1 MLNEYNHSKTKKLTQ
16 HFKEKMGPTEVLF
29 LQELTLTIKSNKNS
43 NEIFKVMFF
52 CSDIYIYKKKI
63 LWCLDCLLRKETF
76 IVKKKK
82 LVRLHF
88 NLSVIL
94 NTS

>member
-1 MLNEYNHSKTKKLTQ
+1 MLNEYNHSKRKKLTQ
-16 HFKEKMGPTEVLF
+16 HFKDKMGPTEVLF
-29 LQELTLTIKSNKNS
+29 LQELTLTIKSNKNRK
-43 NEIFKVMFF
+43 EIFKVMFS
-52 CSDIYIYKKKI
+52 CSLKKKN
-63 LWCLDCLLRKETF
+63 LMDCLLRKETF

>member
-52 CSDIYIYKKKI
+52 CSDIYIKKKSYGV
-63 LWCLDCLLRKETF
+63 WTAYFE
-76 IVKKKK
+76 KK
-82 LVRLHF
+82 LLLLKRR
-88 NLSVIL
+88 NW
-94 NTS
+94 

>member
-52 CSDIYIYKKKI
+52 CSDIYI
-63 LWCLDCLLRKETF
+63 
-76 IVKKKK
+76 
-82 LVRLHF
+82 
-88 NLSVIL
+88 
-94 NTS
+94 

>member
-52 CSDIYIYKKKI
+52 CSDIY
-63 LWCLDCLLRKETF
+63 
-76 IVKKKK
+76 KKKK
-82 LVRLHF
+82 SYGVWTAYFEKKLLLLKRR
-88 NLSVIL
+88 NW
-94 NTS
+94 

>member
-52 CSDIYIYKKKI
+52 CSDIYKKKN
-63 LWCLDCLLRKETF
+63 LMVSGLL
-76 IVKKKK
+76 
-82 LVRLHF
+82 
-88 NLSVIL
+88 
-94 NTS
+94 TSKRNFYC